1 MGSNEILVWYVVCS
15 VRIYRRVDLY
25 ESIGWI
31 GLGLAVNRML
41 MGRKPLLLKN
51 KDGVDKAAV
60 DNTEISV
67 EDGVMQTIQES
78 VNHKTSSPKKQS
90 RKRRKRQNK

>member
-1 MGSNEILVWYVVCS
+1 M
-15 VRIYRRVDLY
+15 Y